1 MNLNIQFGQ
10 LADAIE
16 KHKHVSLKHN
26 EEVDIRDL
34 GCHINTPTGVTLINH
49 IIKKYDLDGIEIGLV
64 NGMRV
69 KCANKHILQ
78 QNNNDVLADTL
89 IEGDMIDAI
98 GGAVQIKTIRPIND
112 TVYYDIGIDAPHLY
126 YDSQGV
132 LHHNTLMTASLSER
146 VEQYGRSIV
155 IVPNKSLVVQT
166 EEDYIN
172 MQLDVGVFYG
182 DRKEYGKQHTVCT
195 WQSLNSLLK
204 QTKNQSTDITIG
216 EFLEGVVCVIVDECF
231 DGDTLIKTRTGETP
245 IKDIKK
251 GDIVINLDESVQC
264 YKEDIVME
272 VHENLADS
280 HSEDMLELT
289 FDNDKVINVTANHKF
304 LTSNGWVRADCLSAD
319 LEVVTISTYSKES
332 RHYTKLIS
340 IKIIKKPKKV
350 YNLHIRNSHNYI
362 ANDAVVSNCHGIKA
376 DALKG
381 LLTGAMAH
389 IPLRWGFTGTMP
401 KEDFEFKAL
410 EVSIGSVIN
419 KISAYDLQNQGVL
432 AKCHVNIVQLID
444 LVEHTNY
451 QSELK
456 YLLSDESR
464 LDAMA
469 DLIRKA
475 NSSGNTLVLV
485 DRISA
490 GKELV
495 ERLDGSVFVS
505 GATKGKD
512 RQEHYDEVAGTD
524 DKIIIATYGVAAV
537 GINIPRIFNLVLIE
551 PGKSFVRVIQSIGRG
566 VRKAKDKDFVQI
578 WDITSTCKFA
588 KRHLG
593 KRKSFYREAGYP
605 FSIEKLDWK

>member
-1 MNLNIQFGQ
+1 
-10 LADAIE
+10 
-16 KHKHVSLKHN
+16 
-26 EEVDIRDL
+26 
-34 GCHINTPTGVTLINH
+34 
-49 IIKKYDLDGIEIGLV
+49 
-64 NGMRV
+64 
-69 KCANKHILQ
+69 
-78 QNNNDVLADTL
+78 
-89 IEGDMIDAI
+89 
-98 GGAVQIKTIRPIND
+98 
-112 TVYYDIGIDAPHLY
+112 
-126 YDSQGV
+126 
-132 LHHNTLMTASLSER
+132 
-146 VEQYGRSIV
+146 
-155 IVPNKSLVVQT
+155 VQT

-204 QTKNQSTDITIG
+204 QTKNQSADITIG
-216 EFLEGVVCVIVDECF
+216 EFLEGVVCVIVDE
-231 DGDTLIKTRTGETP
+231 
-245 IKDIKK
+245 
-251 GDIVINLDESVQC
+251 
-264 YKEDIVME
+264 
-272 VHENLADS
+272 
-280 HSEDMLELT
+280 
-289 FDNDKVINVTANHKF
+289 
-304 LTSNGWVRADCLSAD
+304 
-319 LEVVTISTYSKES
+319 
-332 RHYTKLIS
+332 
-340 IKIIKKPKKV
+340 
-350 YNLHIRNSHNYI
+350 
-362 ANDAVVSNCHGIKA
+362 CHGIKA

-495 ERLDGSVFVS
+495 ERVDGSVFVS